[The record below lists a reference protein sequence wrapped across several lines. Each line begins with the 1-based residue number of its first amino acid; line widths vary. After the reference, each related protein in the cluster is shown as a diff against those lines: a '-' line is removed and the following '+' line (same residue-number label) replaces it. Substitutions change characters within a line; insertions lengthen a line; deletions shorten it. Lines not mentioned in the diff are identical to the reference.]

1 MKKNHEPKISISSNI
16 MDLTVKGSNSET
28 GHRIHAIV
36 LASVS
41 SKFQDQLSPGKTISF
56 PFPDEELKAIIGIAS
71 RESERRFS

>member
-1 MKKNHEPKISISSNI
+1 MLEKAELT
-16 MDLTVKGSNSET
+16 DFTVKGPNSET
-28 GHRIHAIV
+28 GHRIHATV

-56 PFPDEELKAIIGIAS
+56 PFPDEVLKANIGIAS